1 MTRLRRFGVALLLV
15 ALLVPATFV
24 ALAQWR
30 ERAVAADAAPRTG
43 RFVVAGDVRLFLQ
56 EAGPSDGP
64 LVLFVHGTGAWSET
78 WRATL
83 SALAGAGFHAVALDL
98 PPFGYSERPTEPRY
112 AKPEQAARIVG
123 VLDALGA
130 SSAVLVGHSFGG
142 GPTVEAAM
150 QRPERVRALVLVDA
164 ALGIVATGDAGNA
177 PPAPPA
183 LVRAVLAVRPLRT
196 SLVAAF
202 LTNPSFTRRLL
213 QGFIADPAAATD
225 ARVAIYQRPLTV
237 RGTTTAVAAWLPE
250 LVAPPVA
257 SRSESAAAY
266 AALTMPVVA
275 IWGDRDTVT
284 PLAQGEQLV
293 RLVPHGRLE
302 VMAGVGHIPQIEDP
316 DAFNALLT
324 RTLTSLR

>member
-1 MTRLRRFGVALLLV
+1 MRPSPGSYPTNPNGSPQPSAGLR
-15 ALLVPATFV
+15 
-24 ALAQWR
+24 
-30 ERAVAADAAPRTG
+30 
-43 RFVVAGDVRLFLQ
+43 
-56 EAGPSDGP
+56 
-64 LVLFVHGTGAWSET
+64 
-78 WRATL
+78 
-83 SALAGAGFHAVALDL
+83 
-98 PPFGYSERPTEPRY
+98 
-112 AKPEQAARIVG
+112 
-123 VLDALGA
+123 
-130 SSAVLVGHSFGG
+130 
-142 GPTVEAAM
+142 
-150 QRPERVRALVLVDA
+150 
-164 ALGIVATGDAGNA
+164 
-177 PPAPPA
+177 
-183 LVRAVLAVRPLRT
+183 
-196 SLVAAF
+196 
-202 LTNPSFTRRLL
+202 NPSFTRRLL